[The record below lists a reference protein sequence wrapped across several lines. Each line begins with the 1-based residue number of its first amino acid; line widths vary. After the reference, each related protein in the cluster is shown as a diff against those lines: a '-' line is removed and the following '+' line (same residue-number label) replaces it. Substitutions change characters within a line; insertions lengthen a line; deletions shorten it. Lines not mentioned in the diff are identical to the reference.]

1 MLGKVAFYVNRFF
14 VCVCVCECEAF
25 ERSEHAFSHPAV
37 QSLQSHV

>member
-1 MLGKVAFYVNRFF
+1 MLGKVVFMFIDF
-14 VCVCVCECEAF
+14 LCVCVCECEAF